1 MKVCKERNK
10 RFFKGKNA
18 STIQDL
24 TKRYNNFH
32 SDISKTTKI
41 FQNNFNL
48 KKKKSITRQ
57 DKIIQ

>member
-18 STIQDL
+18 STIQEL
-24 TKRYNNFH
+24 TKRYHNFH

-41 FQNNFNL
+41 FQNNF
-48 KKKKSITRQ
+48 I
-57 DKIIQ
+57 